1 MHMGKCFAKRGM
13 NDMAAGTLQK
23 ALDKKEIM
31 DDEKMDLHYQ
41 LGCVLDLMA
50 RAEESIEQFKL
61 IYERDIGYRDV
72 ADRVDAYYA
81 SLG

>member
-1 MHMGKCFAKRGM
+1 M

-41 LGCVLDLMA
+41 LGCVLNSMD
-50 RAEESIEQFKL
+50 RTEESIE
-61 IYERDIGYRDV
+61 
-72 ADRVDAYYA
+72 
-81 SLG
+81 